1 MRVGVLLAAFVLL
14 LVLVGVAVPGQPSAE
29 TPWHGPDRHN
39 SLPHPASPAVS
50 MTVAAQPVQATAEL
64 TAMSSSDWPVRD
76 RFHVVA
82 RLEGSRLD
90 HPPR

>member
-1 MRVGVLLAAFVLL
+1 MRGGLLLAAFALL
-14 LVLVGVAVPGQPSAE
+14 LVLVGVAVPGQPSLE
-29 TPWHGPDRHN
+29 TPWHGPDRHS
-39 SLPHPASPAVS
+39 SLPHPASPSVS

-64 TAMSSSDWPVRD
+64 TAMGSTDWSARD